1 MAALIRLRQRVHEV
15 DAEYFLLQR
24 AAEAAKQQELPAAV
38 LIQAVVRGHL
48 LRKRLHILEGRAVR
62 IQSCWRGYA
71 ARQQF
76 KAERTKANTL
86 LREAYFDAQATHI
99 QRWFRGFWSRKY
111 IHNFLQ
117 RKAYLAA
124 VADSNA
130 RMRALAEQ
138 QLQASICAI
147 KEQEEQAAMARFQK
161 QSSKLH
167 HLLSTSTVA
176 GIYRS
181 PYQALTNTVPVLEK
195 IPLED
200 QIRAS
205 RKSLVSSQPG
215 VRHPSPLKAERE
227 LHLAKAPGLS
237 LQASAP
243 YNAVREA
250 ADLERRVNK
259 ALQMRHGQLFTATV
273 RARQHSEVGS
283 IGVQTVRNFNK
294 ARTQR

>member
-1 MAALIRLRQRVHEV
+1 MAALIGLRQRVQEV

-24 AAEAAKQQELPAAV
+24 AAEAAQQQELPAAV

-48 LRKRLHILEGRAVR
+48 LRKRLHILERRAVC

-99 QRWFRGFWSRKY
+99 QQWFRGFWSRKY
-111 IHNFLQ
+111 LHNFLQ

-130 RMRALAEQ
+130 RMRVLAEQ
-138 QLQASICAI
+138 ELQASICAI

-161 QSSKLH
+161 RSSKLH
-167 HLLSTSTVA
+167 HLLSTSAVA

-181 PYQALTNTVPVLEK
+181 PYQALTNTVPVLDK
-195 IPLED
+195 SPLED

-205 RKSLVSSQPG
+205 RKSLVNSQSG

-227 LHLAKAPGLS
+227 LRTAKVCLPAGLS
-237 LQASAP
+237 CCIDATCGLP
-243 YNAVREA
+243 YQIYMTRY
-250 ADLERRVNK
+250 
-259 ALQMRHGQLFTATV
+259 T
-273 RARQHSEVGS
+273 
-283 IGVQTVRNFNK
+283 
-294 ARTQR
+294 